1 MAANGSVYAFG
12 DAKYSG
18 SRGGLWIDGAVVG
31 IAVDPTTGGYWVV
44 TSRGAVYAEDAPDYG
59 SPATHHLPSPIVA
72 MAAAPHGSGYW
83 LAASNGRVYSYGAAF
98 HGSASN
104 RHLWSPVVGIAASS
118 SGNGYW
124 LASADGTIL
133 RFGNVGSYGKVPA
146 EAHSE
151 PITAFSS
158 VP

>member
-1 MAANGSVYAFG
+1 
-12 DAKYSG
+12 
-18 SRGGLWIDGAVVG
+18 
-31 IAVDPTTGGYWVV
+31 
-44 TSRGAVYAEDAPDYG
+44 
-59 SPATHHLPSPIVA
+59 